1 MIQGPK
7 CSFLQRSSSRNA
19 HKDDEPIIALVNH
32 HHQQRQKEKKKKDQ
46 TQSNKEKTTKKFLVS
61 QVLDERKKKRNLQ
74 GHTTEVA
81 SSKSFYP
88 RCPWEEPQ
96 RNSCNG
102 KPWLLMKGFAW
113 RRGGERLDREES
125 QLFPRWKAKSPG
137 GAAPWCVGHI
147 KIFDRLQHYEKP
159 PSFLFFLP
167 PPTRHTPIRPPDW
180 PVSLF
185 GPREFKAGP
194 LGAAQCALTPCNEI
208 SSCC

>member
-1 MIQGPK
+1 MGG
-7 CSFLQRSSSRNA
+7 
-19 HKDDEPIIALVNH
+19 
-32 HHQQRQKEKKKKDQ
+32 
-46 TQSNKEKTTKKFLVS
+46 
-61 QVLDERKKKRNLQ
+61 KKRNLR

-125 QLFPRWKAKSPG
+125 QLFPRWKAKSSG

-159 PSFLFFLP
+159 SLSFFSFKEGVCFVFTPTTDLSHSRQAPWLP
-167 PPTRHTPIRPPDW
+167 RVIVWALRVQSRPFRSRS
-180 PVSLF
+180 V
-185 GPREFKAGP
+185 
-194 LGAAQCALTPCNEI
+194 CADTM
-208 SSCC
+208 

>member
-1 MIQGPK
+1 MKKKPMTELMVRTYLERKDKDKGK
-7 CSFLQRSSSRNA
+7 GKKKEA
-19 HKDDEPIIALVNH
+19 HPSPTPA
-32 HHQQRQKEKKKKDQ
+32 QQRQNNPKLSSEP
-46 TQSNKEKTTKKFLVS
+46 TFWWGE
-61 QVLDERKKKRNLQ
+61 KKRNLR

-159 PSFLFFLP
+159 SLSFFF
-167 PPTRHTPIRPPDW
+167 
-180 PVSLF
+180 F
-185 GPREFKAGP
+185 
-194 LGAAQCALTPCNEI
+194 
-208 SSCC
+208 